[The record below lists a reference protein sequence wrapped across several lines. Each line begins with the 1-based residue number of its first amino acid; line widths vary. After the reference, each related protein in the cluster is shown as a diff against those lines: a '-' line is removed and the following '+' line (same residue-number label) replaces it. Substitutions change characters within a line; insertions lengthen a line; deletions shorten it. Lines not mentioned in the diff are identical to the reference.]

1 MDVKEFLQY
10 EKMVKINLTESQQE
24 WIIQKA
30 NMLDDS
36 FSSLSS
42 IDTEGIEPLISP
54 LGLQNPLREDVA
66 KKSIHSRRN
75 ISQFASAIPWLF
87 PSPENHRIGG
97 YSFEK

>member
-66 KKSIHSRRN
+66 KKAFTREEILAN
-75 ISQFASAIPWLF
+75 
-87 PSPENHRIGG
+87 SPAQYHG
-97 YSFEK
+97 YFQVPKTIE

>member
-66 KKSIHSRRN
+66 KKA
-75 ISQFASAIPWLF
+75 FAREEILAN
-87 PSPENHRIGG
+87 SPAQYHG
-97 YSFEK
+97 YFQVPKTIE